1 MSQELKVFN
10 KTPPRAD
17 PSRRVKT
24 EYLSPKKQGYRN
36 PRFDMIDSR
45 IGEQN
50 LWHTILNVIEDA
62 HYDLFLGNNLD
73 KAFSLINSF
82 SFDEHVANM
91 SNWLTEI
98 VQDVAAYTEEPEFED
113 RFSIES
119 ELDKPVDPDRLF
131 NEYSNYN
138 LDYYNN
144 AVKLWNEMAHYMTEK
159 LPIEMEYL
167 KKKAPNIISDLIF
180 DLSQNPIN
188 FKKLRRTRGPFKTE
202 ELQDYQIFFRF
213 HRSAEN
219 ESYSS
224 Y

>member
-1 MSQELKVFN
+1 
-10 KTPPRAD
+10 
-17 PSRRVKT
+17 
-24 EYLSPKKQGYRN
+24 
-36 PRFDMIDSR
+36 MIDSR